1 MELDKLQRQWDSFPE
16 VSMEERPVLSTDL
29 EKMVVRN
36 PLSDVFYLRRKLVSR
51 IIAFTLLWLADGWLL
66 RDQWRG
72 ERNNIYLYA
81 AFFLLLSYTLFFH
94 LRLLL
99 FADYPTLLGL
109 PLVPFLGKLE
119 IVFDKYIFSFKL
131 LSAVIAF
138 SLLIFFEQWMLHAN
152 PSLFRTFIQQNWSKW
167 LLLLFLSISIDILL
181 MHTVIPRYRKLAE
194 TVRKYR
200 HGIIAAKARNE
211 IWTIK

>member
-36 PLSDVFYLRRKLVSR
+36 PLSDAFYLRRKLMARTIV
-51 IIAFTLLWLADGWLL
+51 FVLLWLADGWLL
-66 RDQWRG
+66 RNQWRG
-72 ERNNIYLYA
+72 ERNDMYLYA
-81 AFFLLLSYTLFFH
+81 AFFFLLSYAIFFH
-94 LRLLL
+94 VRLIL

-119 IVFDKYIFSFKL
+119 IILDKFIASYKLFS
-131 LSAVIAF
+131 AIAAF
-138 SLLIFFEQWMLHAN
+138 TLVAGFEQWMARSN
-152 PSLFRTFIQQNWSKW
+152 PGLFAVFLQRDWTKW
-167 LLLLFLSISIDILL
+167 LLLVFLTISLDILL

-200 HGIIAAKARNE
+200 QGIIAAKARNE
-211 IWTIK
+211 IWTIR

>member
-1 MELDKLQRQWDSFPE
+1 MELDKMQRLWNSFPE

-36 PLSDVFYLRRKLVSR
+36 PLSDVFYLRRKLVVR

-66 RDQWRG
+66 RDHWRG

-81 AFFLLLSYTLFFH
+81 AFFLLLTYTIFFH

-119 IVFDKYIFSFKL
+119 IVFDKYIFSFKMV
-131 LSAVIAF
+131 SAIAAF
-138 SLLIFFEQWMLHAN
+138 CLLICFEQWMSRAD
-152 PSLFRTFIQQNWSKW
+152 PTLFRAFLQQDWSKW
-167 LLLLFLSISIDILL
+167 LLLVFLMMSVDILL
-181 MHTVIPRYRKLAE
+181 MNTVIPRYRKLTE

-200 HGIIAAKARNE
+200 HGIIAAKARKE

>member
-1 MELDKLQRQWDSFPE
+1 MELDKLHQQWNSFPE
-16 VSMEERPVLSTDL
+16 MSMEERPVLSTDL

-36 PLSDVFYLRRKLVSR
+36 PLADAFYLQKKLITR
-51 IIAFTLLWLADGWLL
+51 LIAFTLLWLADGWLV
-66 RDQWRG
+66 RAQWLGDRKD
-72 ERNNIYLYA
+72 IYFYA
-81 AFFLLLSYTLFFH
+81 AFFLLLCYAILFH

-119 IVFDKYIFSFKL
+119 IILDKYIASFKL
-131 LSAVIAF
+131 VSAIIAF
-138 SLLIFFEQWMLHAN
+138 SLLVFFEQWMARAK
-152 PSLFRTFIQQNWSKW
+152 PALFDTFLQRDWSKW
-167 LLLLFLSISIDILL
+167 LLLFFLIISFDILL
-181 MHTVIPRYRKLAE
+181 MHTVLPRYRKLVE

-200 HGIIAAKARNE
+200 QGITAAKARNE

>member
-1 MELDKLQRQWDSFPE
+1 MELDKLQRQWDGFPE
-16 VSMEERPVLSTDL
+16 VSMEERPVLSSDL

-36 PLSDVFYLRRKLVSR
+36 PLSDAFYLRRKLVSR
-51 IIAFTLLWLADGWLL
+51 LIAFAVLWLADGWLL
-66 RDQWRG
+66 RQQWRG
-72 ERNNIYLYA
+72 ERNDIYLYA
-81 AFFLLLSYTLFFH
+81 AFFLLLSYSLFFH

-119 IVFDKYIFSFKL
+119 IIMDKYIASFKL
-131 LSAVIAF
+131 LSAIIAF
-138 SLLIFFEQWMLHAN
+138 TLLVSFEQWMARAN
-152 PSLFRTFIQQNWSKW
+152 PALFVAFLQRDWSKW
-167 LLLLFLSISIDILL
+167 LLVAFLILSFDILL
-181 MHTVIPRYRKLAE
+181 MHTILPRYRKLLE

-200 HGIIAAKARNE
+200 QGIIAAKARNE

>member
-1 MELDKLQRQWDSFPE
+1 MELDKLHQQWNSFPE
-16 VSMEERPVLSTDL
+16 MSMEERPVLSSDL

-36 PLSDVFYLRRKLVSR
+36 PLTDAFYLQKKLVVR
-51 IIAFTLLWLADGWLL
+51 IIAFTLLWLADGWLV
-66 RDQWRG
+66 RTQWLGDRKD
-72 ERNNIYLYA
+72 IYFYA
-81 AFFLLLSYTLFFH
+81 AFFLLLCYAILFH

-119 IVFDKYIFSFKL
+119 IILDKYIASFKL
-131 LSAVIAF
+131 VSAIIAF
-138 SLLIFFEQWMLHAN
+138 SLLVFFEQWMARAK
-152 PSLFRTFIQQNWSKW
+152 PALFDTFLQRDWSKW
-167 LLLLFLSISIDILL
+167 LLLFFLIISFDILL
-181 MHTVIPRYRKLAE
+181 MHTVLPRYRKLVE

-200 HGIIAAKARNE
+200 QGITAAKARNE